1 MTQAFIVSPTNGQLL
16 SLEQWRELV
25 SGNAD
30 LSITDAE
37 YVAIVPDDGS
47 TPFAFPKSD
56 LGNMDWNAAMKAARD
71 YRFTIPGFE
80 EVVPSLPSRKQGV
93 DIGDANYALS
103 EEPEVHLDDILTEI
117 GGRPV
122 RGAYLWS
129 CSRSRANSAWYF
141 SGHYG
146 FAYNSGLNLS
156 FRALPV
162 VLYPAN
168 KVSA

>member
-25 SGNAD
+25 SGNAN

-56 LGNMDWNAAMKAARD
+56 LGNMDWNAAMKAAQD

-93 DIGDANYALS
+93 DIGDANYALA
-103 EEPEVHLDDILTEI
+103 EEPEVNLDDILTEI

-122 RGAYLWS
+122 RCAYLWS
-129 CSRSRANSAWYF
+129 CSRYVAYSAWFFTGF
-141 SGHYG
+141 SGYASNG
-146 FAYNSGLNLS
+146 NLVS
-156 FRALPV
+156 SCRALPV